1 MEENAENRASPAP
14 STTTKDQQARQHPAT
29 EDEAQVQES
38 SRVGFWIIM
47 ASVYATTFIVA
58 LASLLFILSSYI
70 VVSKVANVRQDRTI
84 IATAIPK
91 ITDEFHSIPDVS
103 WYGSAYMITSGATQL
118 LWGRIFTFYHTKI
131 VYLVALFVFEVGSA
145 VCGAAPNSMA
155 LIIGRAIAGVGCA
168 GIFAG
173 STVILSQIVPLRKR
187 PVYMGLIGALFGISA
202 VVGPIMGGALTDH
215 ATWRWIF
222 YIK

>member
-1 MEENAENRASPAP
+1 MEKNAENRASPAP
-14 STTTKDQQARQHPAT
+14 SATTKDQQARQHPAT

-103 WYGSAYMITSGATQL
+103 WYGSAYMITSGAT
-118 LWGRIFTFYHTKI
+118 
-131 VYLVALFVFEVGSA
+131 
-145 VCGAAPNSMA
+145 
-155 LIIGRAIAGVGCA
+155 
-168 GIFAG
+168 
-173 STVILSQIVPLRKR
+173 
-187 PVYMGLIGALFGISA
+187 
-202 VVGPIMGGALTDH
+202 
-215 ATWRWIF
+215 
-222 YIK
+222 